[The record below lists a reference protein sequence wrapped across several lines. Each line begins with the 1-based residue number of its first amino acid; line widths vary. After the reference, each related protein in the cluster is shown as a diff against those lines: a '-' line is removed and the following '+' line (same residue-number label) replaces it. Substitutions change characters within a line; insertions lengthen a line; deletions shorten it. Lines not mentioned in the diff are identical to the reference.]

1 MPKVYLTSEMR
12 LRDNFAAW
20 LYGQMKLNGESQKA
34 LARDMGLSQQGMCK
48 KIKKQSF
55 TFDDFV
61 FFVKRFQPDTDT
73 ILKLTGADEW
83 ITKG

>member
-20 LYGQMKLNGESQKA
+20 VYGQMKLNGQSQKS
-34 LARDMGLSQQGMCK
+34 LARDMGLTQQGLCK

-61 FFVKRFQPDTDT
+61 FLVKKFQPDENT
-73 ILKLTGADEW
+73 ILNLTGANEW